1 MKITRPFYVIFG
13 VARTKIFDTFGTLSR
28 QRGLK
33 PRNRARK
40 GERGSL
46 LAIGI
51 LLCLAAL
58 WPNTDESQASNY
70 KKVITSPKLQVID
83 YQIYTL
89 KKLRSIRQ
97 FNCAVTLWNR
107 ESNWRPSAR
116 NGNHYGLVQGTSRYL
131 KTASAYKQIDWG
143 LRYIRNRYGV
153 DDANKPN
160 VCLALG
166 HSYKRLWY

>member
-1 MKITRPFYVIFG
+1 MINPTRHLTCAFANVLD
-13 VARTKIFDTFGTLSR
+13 RLGTLSR
-28 QRGLK
+28 QAGLK
-33 PRNRARK
+33 PATRAPWGK
-40 GERGSL
+40 RGGL
-46 LAIGI
+46 LAIGCA
-51 LLCLAAL
+51 LCLVAL

-116 NGNHYGLVQGTSRYL
+116 NGNHYGLVQGTSGYL
-131 KTASAYKQIDWG
+131 KTASAYEQIDWG

>member
-1 MKITRPFYVIFG
+1 MVNPTRRLTWGFANVLD
-13 VARTKIFDTFGTLSR
+13 RLGTLSR
-28 QRGLK
+28 QAGLK
-33 PRNRARK
+33 PATRARK
-40 GERGSL
+40 GERGGL
-46 LAIGI
+46 LAIGCA
-51 LLCLAAL
+51 LCLLAL

-70 KKVITSPKLQVID
+70 KRVITSPKLQVID

-107 ESNWRPSAR
+107 ESNWRPHAR

-153 DDANKPN
+153 DDDNKPN